1 MGLRIKKCSSF
12 LIESEFRRIN
22 TRIRLLTENL
32 DANDPGLDNDNQN
45 LKDEI
50 IKNTVNSIEN
60 INKETDEKKKEILD
74 EWRAKKVG
82 AQSQDEYDE
91 FENQESNFLDDICFS
106 FLY

>member
-82 AQSQDEYDE
+82 AQSQDEYD
-91 FENQESNFLDDICFS
+91 
-106 FLY
+106 